1 MIKLFKGMKKYK
13 FQVVLVFVFTFM
25 KVLAELMLPTL
36 MADIVN
42 IGIRNEDIAF
52 IMKTGVV
59 MLGIA
64 LAGTGSDILKA
75 YLSARVSMSFVT
87 DLRRKLFTKVQ
98 SLSPGEFDETGT
110 SSLITRTT
118 NDVTQIQNLSIMGL
132 RMMIRAPLMA
142 IGGVIMAVSKNPGLS
157 TLILTVVLVLAALIG
172 IVASITIPLFKKMQT
187 KVDNLNRVLRERLT
201 GIRVI
206 RAFNRTAYERDRFT
220 EANGD
225 LTDNALKVNRIM
237 ASMFPMIILLMNF
250 TTIAIVWRG
259 AGSIDVGILE
269 IGDMMAF
276 IQYATMILFALVMMT
291 MMFTMIPRASA
302 SAVRINEILDM
313 ETAITDPDDAK
324 TPDEKR
330 GLLEFRNVC
339 FKYEGAEENA
349 LENISFKAMPGEV
362 TGIIG
367 STGSGKSTLINM
379 IPRFFDPCDGSIFVD
394 GTDIR
399 EMTQRDL
406 RNRIGLV
413 PQKAVLFTGSVR
425 DNIIF
430 GDKTIDEDRLMVSA
444 AVSQSEEFID
454 TLSDGYNF
462 QISQGG
468 TNLSG
473 GQKQRLSIARA
484 LAGRKEI
491 YIFDDSF
498 SALDFKTDAAL
509 RRALKKDTEDSTV
522 IIVTQRVNTIMDA
535 DNIIVL
541 EKGRL
546 AGMGKHRELMKDNQV
561 YRDIV
566 LSQMSE
572 EESA

>member
-13 FQVVLVFVFTFM
+13 FQVVLVVLFTFM

-52 IMKTGVV
+52 IMKTGAV
-59 MLGIA
+59 MLAIA
-64 LAGTGSDILKA
+64 LAGTGSDIIKA
-75 YLSARVSMSFVT
+75 YLSSRVSMSFVR

-118 NDVTQIQNLSIMGL
+118 NDVNQIQNLSIMGL

-157 TLILTVVLVLAALIG
+157 TLILTVVLILAALIG
-172 IVASITIPLFKKMQT
+172 IVASITIPLFKRMQV

-206 RAFNRTAYERDRFT
+206 RAFNRTEYERHRFT

-237 ASMFPMIILLMNF
+237 ASMFPIILLLMNF

-259 AGSIDVGILE
+259 AGSIDMGTLE
-269 IGDMMAF
+269 VGDMMAF
-276 IQYATMILFALVMMT
+276 IQYATMILFSLVMMT

-313 ETAITDPDDAK
+313 ETAITDPDDPK
-324 TPDEKR
+324 TPAEKR
-330 GLLEFRNVC
+330 GLLEFKNVC

-349 LENISFKAMPGEV
+349 LENISFTAMPGEV

-379 IPRFFDPCDGSIFVD
+379 IPRFFDPCGGSILVD

-399 EMTQRDL
+399 EMTQKDL
-406 RNRIGLV
+406 RKRIGLV
-413 PQKAVLFTGSVR
+413 PQKAVLFTGTVR
-425 DNIIF
+425 NNILF
-430 GDKTIDEDRLMVSA
+430 GDKTIDDERLKESA

-454 TLSDGYNF
+454 TLNEGYDF

-535 DNIIVL
+535 DRIIVL
-541 EKGRL
+541 ENGKM